1 MCMPKTPIN
10 YGPISLIDKDSQV
23 VDNTEKAAQK
33 NLSKSQNTSNSGL

>member
-23 VDNTEKAAQK
+23 VDNTEKAAQN
-33 NLSKSQNTSNSGL
+33 NLSKSQNTSNSGI